1 MRAYEFINE
10 GKNTKK
16 LRKSSRQSLPNL
28 ETWPHLDNNNHP
40 YLAYRFGVAM
50 AGSPDEDMDRN
61 GPIGSSFTTIG
72 YTDADREITKKAGK
86 IMKVS
91 SKNLTGDGS
100 EELNFINTK
109 STVPDRKTLKKCRL
123 QNY

>member
-109 STVPDRKTLKKCRL
+109 STVPDRKTLKK
-123 QNY
+123 